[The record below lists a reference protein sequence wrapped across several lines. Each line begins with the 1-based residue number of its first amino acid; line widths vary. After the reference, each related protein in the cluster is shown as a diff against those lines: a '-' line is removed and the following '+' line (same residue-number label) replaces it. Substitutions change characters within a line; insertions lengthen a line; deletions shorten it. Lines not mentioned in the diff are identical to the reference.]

1 MHPIPSARPHKP
13 MPMLKLAKLLHHRG
27 FHITFVNAEF
37 NHRRLLKSRG
47 LNALDGTPS
56 FQFETI
62 PDGLPESDLNAT
74 QDVPSLCVSTSENCL
89 APFRDLLSKLNDTA
103 SSNVP
108 PVTCIV
114 SDGAMITITAAEELG
129 IPDVLFWTGS
139 ACGFMGFVQLPNLI
153 EKGYVPLKDVSY
165 LNKTIEWIP
174 GMEGI
179 HLKDVLSLT
188 LTSSPDDNMMENCLG
203 EINNAH
209 RASAIVFNTFEKLE
223 HRVLD
228 PLSSIF
234 PQIFPVG
241 PLHLL

>member
-1 MHPIPSARPHKP
+1 MGFLTNLEKPHAVCIPFPAQGHIN
-13 MPMLKLAKLLHHRG
+13 PMLKLAKLLHHRG
-27 FHITFVNAEF
+27 FHITFVNTDF

-62 PDGLPESDLNAT
+62 PDGLPESDLNTAQDAT
-74 QDVPSLCVSTSENCL
+74 SLCVSTRKNCL

-114 SDGAMITITAAEELG
+114 SDGAMTFTITAAEELG

-153 EKGYVPLKDVSY
+153 EKGYVPLKGTIV
-165 LNKTIEWIP
+165 NKI
-174 GMEGI
+174 
-179 HLKDVLSLT
+179 LLRNY
-188 LTSSPDDNMMENCLG
+188 DN
-203 EINNAH
+203 
-209 RASAIVFNTFEKLE
+209 
-223 HRVLD
+223 
-228 PLSSIF
+228 
-234 PQIFPVG
+234 
-241 PLHLL
+241 